1 MLVGLGVGRGGDAL
15 VWSSPVATCARRQH
29 RRARARAYTRAMLP
43 ASARSTRAPCTPCPS
58 ETLRCPQHADAPP
71 GAAARAP
78 GGVNLLVAAAERG
91 GAYNA
96 AVSGSVS
103 GAVPWRQGPFQGS
116 TAPCG
121 ARASPSRRRH
131 PFQPLKRNSL
141 HKPST
146 KRPPLTRIK
155 PLAPRGEG
163 GWPAAAGSWAVARS
177 AVSRAAAQQPKRPAG
192 AMAGALGRPL
202 GVQPALTAASPG
214 GGTAQQ

>member
-1 MLVGLGVGRGGDAL
+1 MPVGLGVGRGVDAL
-15 VWSSPVATCARRQH
+15 VWSSPVATCAQRQH
-29 RRARARAYTRAMLP
+29 RRACACTRAVLP
-43 ASARSTRAPCTPCPS
+43 ASTRSTRAPVSPLS
-58 ETLRCPQHADAPP
+58 FETLRCPQHAGAPP
-71 GAAARAP
+71 GAAALAP
-78 GGVNLLVAAAERG
+78 GGVNLLVAAAKRG
-91 GAYNA
+91 VHAA
-96 AVSGSVS
+96 LLSVAVSLVQCLG
-103 GAVPWRQGPFQGS
+103 GRPPFQGS

-121 ARASPSRRRH
+121 ARGSPSRRRH

-146 KRPPLTRIK
+146 KRPPLTRMK

-202 GVQPALTAASPG
+202 QVQPALTAASPG